1 MSDEAMAAEAA
12 KEAETKV
19 EEKQNEIEGIAKEL
33 GWNPDYDGDDA
44 KTAREF
50 ILNSRDIQKTQRDH
64 AKRLQSE
71 IDELRNG
78 FSAFQD
84 HVKATYE
91 SQVEE
96 YKQKIA
102 DLKAER
108 SAAMKDGDVDAV
120 DAIERKLEA
129 TSKKKPKAPPT
140 TPNYSQSE
148 VNSWFDENPWANP
161 HAKEFNQEMANVV
174 DSVLSPYAIFQGDQI
189 VGYKVSVPRLLERAR
204 REVKDLYPDK
214 FEAPKKKTPPR
225 APAMEGATN
234 QRQAAPSN
242 RKYTKLS
249 DFPEE
254 MRRTVDQFVNKMK
267 IRTFEELAEDYK
279 KQGIL

>member
-1 MSDEAMAAEAA
+1 MSDEATAAEAA
-12 KEAETKV
+12 QETDQKV

-33 GWNPDYDGDDA
+33 GWNPEYEGDDA

-71 IDELRNG
+71 IEELRNG
-78 FSAFQD
+78 FGAFQE

-91 SQVEE
+91 AQVEE
-96 YKQKIA
+96 YKQKIT

-120 DAIERKLEA
+120 DAIERKLENTA
-129 TSKKKPKAPPT
+129 KQKPKAPPN
-140 TPNYSQSE
+140 TPNYSQAE
-148 VNSWFDENPWANP
+148 VNTWFSENAWANP
-161 HAKEFNQEMANVV
+161 NSREFNQEMANVV
-174 DSVLSPYAIFQGDQI
+174 DSILSPYAIFQGDQI
-189 VGYKVSVPRLLERAR
+189 VGYKVSVPRLLEKAR
-204 REVKDLYPDK
+204 KEVKGLYPEK
-214 FEAPKKKTPPR
+214 FEKKTDAPPR

-234 QRQAAPSN
+234 QRQSAAKN
-242 RKYTKLS
+242 KKYSKLN

-267 IRTFEELAEDYK
+267 IKTFEEIADDYK